1 MTPLGWVFLIC
12 SLSFVWGLMFW
23 CYHRVLTAPGEIE
36 KPPDMLGG

>member
-1 MTPLGWVFLIC
+1 MTPLGWIFLIC
-12 SLSFVWGLMFW
+12 LARLRLGADDL